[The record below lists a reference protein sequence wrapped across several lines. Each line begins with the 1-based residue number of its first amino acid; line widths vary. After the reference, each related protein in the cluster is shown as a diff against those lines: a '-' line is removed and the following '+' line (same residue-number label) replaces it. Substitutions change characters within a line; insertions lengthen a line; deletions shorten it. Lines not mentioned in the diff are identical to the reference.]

1 MNILVSNDDGID
13 YVGLKE
19 LVKVL
24 SEFGNV
30 YVIAP
35 NYERSANSHHF
46 TIRAN
51 MEIEERQMEGATKAY
66 SLDGTPCD
74 CVHCGLGFLVKD
86 ENIDLVVSGI
96 NKGWNMLSDTVYS
109 GTIACAREG
118 YMHNIPSIAFSVDNF
133 HPETFEPCKD
143 VIRYVVNKY
152 MADPNRLE
160 YYLSVNIPYLEKFK
174 GYRVCNKRGWV
185 EYDEGYHFEQR
196 NGKKYVVAT
205 DGNFALNFDRQDQE
219 IDCNSLKDG
228 YVTISLLNVD
238 PVAHN
243 KESEAKQIYE

>member
-1 MNILVSNDDGID
+1 MNILLSNDDGID

-19 LVKVL
+19 LAKVL
-24 SEFGNV
+24 SEFGDV

-51 MEIEERQMEGATKAY
+51 MEIEEKQLEGVTKAY

-74 CVHCGLGFLVKD
+74 CVHCGLGFLLKD
-86 ENIDLVVSGI
+86 KNIDLVVSGI

-118 YMHNIPSIAFSVDNF
+118 FMHGVPSIAFSVDNF

-143 VIRYVVNKY
+143 VVREVVSKYVNDPNKY
-152 MADPNRLE
+152 N

-174 GYRVCNKRGWV
+174 GYKVCGKLGWV
-185 EYDEGYHFEQR
+185 EYDEGYHFEKR
-196 NGKKYVVAT
+196 NNKTYVVAGAG
-205 DGNFALNFDRQDQE
+205 DYKLGFDRSDMD
-219 IDCNSLKDG
+219 IDINSLRDG
-228 YVTISLLNVD
+228 YVVISILDLDCVNHSLEK
-238 PVAHN
+238 AA
-243 KESEAKQIYE
+243 KEFYE